1 MKLHFDP
8 TAHRY
13 MLNGEQLPSVTQV
26 LKHAGLVSYAQIP
39 QDVLAK
45 ASHRGKWVHAKCQAI
60 DEGLPLEGMPPEYQP
75 WVDAYLRFKRETGFI
90 LELNEHRAWHK
101 KDLYAGTM
109 DRTGILP
116 LLGQHRWLLDFK
128 TGIYLD
134 GHRYQLAAYAAL
146 LREPRLYKR
155 AILQLCGDGTYKL
168 HPHPKG
174 DFDRDFGV
182 FRQALHEMR
191 KDVAA

>member
-1 MKLHFDP
+1 MKLHFDNQ
-8 TAHRY
+8 THTY
-13 MLNGEQLPSVTQV
+13 SVNGDVLPSVTQV

-39 QDVLAK
+39 QGVLAK
-45 ASHRGKWVHAKCQAI
+45 ASHRGRWVHAKCQAI
-60 DEGLPLEGMPPEYQP
+60 DDGLDLPGMPEGYQP
-75 WVDAYLRFKRETGFI
+75 WVDAYLRFRRETGFI
-90 LELNEHRAWHK
+90 LELNEFRSYHRK
-101 KDLYAGTM
+101 LLYAGTM
-109 DRTGILP
+109 DRTCILP
-116 LLGQHRWLLDFK
+116 LMGQSRWLIDFK

-155 AILQLCGDGTYKL
+155 AILQLCGDGSYKL
-168 HPHPKG
+168 HPHNRG

-182 FRQALHEMR
+182 FRSALHEMR